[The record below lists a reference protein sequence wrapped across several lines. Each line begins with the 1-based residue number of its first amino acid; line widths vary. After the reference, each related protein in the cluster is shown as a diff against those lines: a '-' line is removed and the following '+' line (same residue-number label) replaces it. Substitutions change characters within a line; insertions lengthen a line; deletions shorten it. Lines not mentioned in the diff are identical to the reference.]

1 MGIIEIGLLVA
12 GVACF
17 VISFFVSEKLSPSD
31 LSEFEKMSENEMRII
46 VEKQLREADG
56 GIKKMIDEGMEDAME
71 DFDTKADRL
80 LNSKIMSISDY
91 SDSVLASM
99 EKSHKEVVFMYNMLL
114 GKQEELTQITKDIQV
129 LESNLREI
137 KANIEDSDRIEDIKE
152 IVSQI
157 EVIEEARDIRKIE
170 TVDTAPMAEVLSDE
184 LKLSDEQE
192 NVSKQ
197 NDKIIKMHNE
207 GFSEVEIAKRLGRGL
222 GEIKLVLGLFDKE
235 S

>member
-46 VEKQLREADG
+46 VERQLREADG

-114 GKQEELTQITKDIQV
+114 EKQETLTGLTRDIQA

-170 TVDTAPMAEVLSDE
+170 SVDNSPMSEVLSDE
-184 LKLSDEQE
+184 VKLSDEQE

-235 S
+235 

>member
-31 LSEFEKMSENEMRII
+31 LSEFEKMSESEMRII

-114 GKQEELTQITKDIQV
+114 EKQETLTELTRDIQA

-157 EVIEEARDIRKIE
+157 EVIEEAKDIRKIE
-170 TVDTAPMAEVLSDE
+170 TVDASPMAEVLSDE
-184 LKLSDEQE
+184 VKLSDEQE
-192 NVSKQ
+192 NVNKQ

-235 S
+235 

>member
-46 VEKQLREADG
+46 VERQLREADG

-71 DFDTKADRL
+71 DFEAKADKL
-80 LNSKIMSISDY
+80 LNSKIISISDY
-91 SDSVLASM
+91 SNSVLASM
-99 EKSHKEVVFMYNMLL
+99 EKSHQEVVFMYNMLL
-114 GKQEELTQITKDIQV
+114 EKQKTLTELTRDIQM

-157 EVIEEARDIRKIE
+157 EVIEEAKDIRKIE
-170 TVDTAPMAEVLSDE
+170 SVDASSMAEVLSDE
-184 LKLSDEQE
+184 VKLSDEQE

-235 S
+235 